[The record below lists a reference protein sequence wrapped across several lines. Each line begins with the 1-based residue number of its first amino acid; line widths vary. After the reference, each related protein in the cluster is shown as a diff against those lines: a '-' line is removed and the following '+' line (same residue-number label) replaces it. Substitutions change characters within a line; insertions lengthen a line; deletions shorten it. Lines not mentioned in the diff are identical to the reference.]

1 MDTTRRVTPGRLRRL
16 TDELLE
22 EQLGVI
28 ERSSAPE
35 VLVDEVDYALRPPRH
50 ERRTPSYGSFVLPDR
65 PVQTW
70 HEVTGLD
77 IVTSS
82 TVDDLDDEARRY
94 ADGLT
99 SWTIRTA
106 SGVDSLVVFDRS
118 TGSERDLVVL
128 ASASGA
134 MVVQRHPNGEVRL
147 VGSFGVARWDGLGW
161 HVEPPIESWLRW
173 ATCGLDEFDTVY
185 LGHLIRFAVHDLG
198 AKGVGSLLVFR
209 PGADSELARE
219 RRMSPPPPLRIH
231 LPADL
236 APLRHVLSQTDGAA
250 LFDASGTLVELGVRL
265 IPTSEAELSISAL
278 GGTRHISAQRYSFD
292 DPGAVVIA
300 VSEDGPVTVF
310 RQGEVI
316 GRSKASDSGDGSPPL
331 PAP

>member
-16 TDELLE
+16 TEELLE

-28 ERSSAPE
+28 ERSSVPAA
-35 VLVDEVDYALRPPRH
+35 LVDEIDYALRPPRH
-50 ERRTPSYGSFVLPDR
+50 ERRTPSYGSFVLPER
-65 PVQTW
+65 PIQAW

-82 TVDDLDDEARRY
+82 TVNDLDDEVRRY

-134 MVVQRHPNGEVRL
+134 MIVQRHPNGEVRL

-161 HVEPPIESWLRW
+161 HVEPPVDSWVKW
-173 ATCGLDEFDTVY
+173 ATSGLDEFDTVY

-198 AKGVGSLLVFR
+198 AKGVGALIVFR

-219 RRMSPPPPLRIH
+219 HRMSPPPPLRIH

-250 LFDASGTLVELGVRL
+250 LFDASGTLVQLGVRL
-265 IPTSEAELSISAL
+265 IPTPEAELSIDAR
-278 GGTRHISAQRYSFD
+278 GGTRHISARRYSFD

-300 VSEDGPVTVF
+300 VSEDGPVTVY
-310 RQGEVI
+310 RGGEVI
-316 GRSKASDSGDGSPPL
+316 GRSRSTDADGGSAESPPG
-331 PAP
+331 

>member
-16 TDELLE
+16 TEELLE

-28 ERSSAPE
+28 ERSSVPE
-35 VLVDEVDYALRPPRH
+35 ALVDEVDYALRPPRH
-50 ERRTPSYGSFVLPDR
+50 ERRTPSYGAFVLPER
-65 PVQTW
+65 PVREW

-82 TVDDLDDEARRY
+82 TVHDLDDEVRRY

-106 SGVDSLVVFDRS
+106 NGVDSLVVFDRS

-128 ASASGA
+128 AAASGA

-161 HVEPPIESWLRW
+161 HVEPPVESWVEW
-173 ATCGLDEFDTVY
+173 ATSGLDEFDSVY
-185 LGHLIRFAVHDLG
+185 LSHLIRFAVHDLG
-198 AKGVGSLLVFR
+198 AKGVGALLVFR
-209 PGADSELARE
+209 PDPDLVLARE

-236 APLRHVLSQTDGAA
+236 APLRHVLSQIDGAA
-250 LFDASGTLVELGVRL
+250 LFDAAGTLIELGARL
-265 IPTSEAELSISAL
+265 IPTPEAETSITAL
-278 GGTRHISAQRYSFD
+278 GGTRHISAQRYSHD
-292 DPGAVVIA
+292 DRGAVVIA

-310 RQGEVI
+310 QRGEI
-316 GRSKASDSGDGSPPL
+316 LGRSSSD
-331 PAP
+331 